1 MNVSDVF
8 PRDQPQKQIHP
19 SSPYVLWVQ
28 RKTKPW
34 DLIVRKI
41 SGAGWLLILDGIN
54 GGRMPKRKR
63 AWKHHAKVYFWVK
76 CAMFS
81 NKTNKQ
87 KHLAAILT

>member
-54 GGRMPKRKR
+54 GGRMQKRKR
-63 AWKHHAKVYFWVK
+63 DWNHHAKVYFWVK